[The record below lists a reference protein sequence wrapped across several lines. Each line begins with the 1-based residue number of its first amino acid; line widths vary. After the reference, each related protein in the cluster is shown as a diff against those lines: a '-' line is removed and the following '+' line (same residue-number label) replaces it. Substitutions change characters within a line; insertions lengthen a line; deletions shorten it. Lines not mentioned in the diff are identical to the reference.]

1 MPLINLGMG
10 HRDAIASLEAGLF
23 ARPFTVASLASL
35 FAGKAFAGY
44 ALTDNDSDD
53 NVENLG
59 GNHGG
64 DHGGDHGGNIISYIL
79 LSQVLDEAEI
89 LSLGTAPDHQ
99 GKGHARRLLTE
110 TCEILLHA
118 GICKMY
124 LDVAASNV
132 AARALY
138 SGCGFDESGRRA
150 GYYGTAPHRQDA
162 IIMSK
167 ALI

>member
-53 NVENLG
+53 NVENL
-59 GNHGG
+59 
-64 DHGGDHGGNIISYIL
+64 GGDHGGNIISYIL

>member
-59 GNHGG
+59 GNHS
-64 DHGGDHGGNIISYIL
+64 GDHGGNIISYIL

-99 GKGHARRLLTE
+99 GKGHACRLLTE
-110 TCEILLHA
+110 TCETLIHT

>member
-1 MPLINLGMG
+1 
-10 HRDAIASLEAGLF
+10 
-23 ARPFTVASLASL
+23 
-35 FAGKAFAGY
+35 
-44 ALTDNDSDD
+44 
-53 NVENLG
+53 
-59 GNHGG
+59 
-64 DHGGDHGGNIISYIL
+64 
-79 LSQVLDEAEI
+79 VLDEAEI

>member
-59 GNHGG
+59 GNHS
-64 DHGGDHGGNIISYIL
+64 GDHGGNIISYIL

-110 TCEILLHA
+110 TCETLIHT

-138 SGCGFDESGRRA
+138 LGCGFDESGRRA
-150 GYYGTAPHRQDA
+150 GYYGTEPHRQDA

>member
-1 MPLINLGMG
+1 MPLITLGMG
-10 HRDAIASLEAGLF
+10 HRDAIASLEAELF

-59 GNHGG
+59 GNLSG
-64 DHGGDHGGNIISYIL
+64 DHGWNIISYIL

-99 GKGHARRLLTE
+99 CKCHARRLLTE
-110 TCEILLHA
+110 TCETLIHT

-138 SGCGFDESGRRA
+138 SGCGFEESGRRA